1 MKLEDLNLKIPLW
14 LTASLVVLSFLFGQA
29 LPQFW
34 KWEESRQAKQRLKI
48 ELRDKIE
55 AKLVKFVLLTK
66 ELRQETDGN
75 RKAEVTMQ
83 LRVINDDILT
93 LEKNLAELEKRPSR
107 EIFKDLIPP
116 IPTGIK
122 LTE

>member
-1 MKLEDLNLKIPLW
+1 MKKLMPLW
-14 LTASLVVLSFLFGQA
+14 LTGSLVVLSFLFGQA

-55 AKLVKFVLLTK
+55 DKLVKLVLLTR

-75 RKAEVTMQ
+75 RKAEITMQ
-83 LRVINDDILT
+83 FDIIKDDVFS

-107 EIFKDLIPP
+107 DIFKALVPATP
-116 IPTGIK
+116 AGIY